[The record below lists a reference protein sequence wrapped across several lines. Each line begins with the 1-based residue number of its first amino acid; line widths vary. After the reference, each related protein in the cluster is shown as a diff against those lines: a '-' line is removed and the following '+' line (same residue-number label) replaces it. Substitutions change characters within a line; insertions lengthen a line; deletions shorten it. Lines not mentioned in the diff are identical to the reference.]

1 MQLKNKTLFR
11 QSCLIDGQWQDSL
24 SGETLS
30 VNNPATGATLGTIPL
45 VTAEQT
51 QQAIDAAEKALSSWR
66 QRTGKERAAVL
77 LEWARLIRENQA
89 DLAALLTAEQGKSL
103 AEASGEIGYANAFIE
118 WFAEE
123 AKRVEG
129 SVLQS
134 PQANQR
140 LLVLKQPIGVTAAIT
155 PWNFP
160 AAMITRKAAPALAA
174 GCTMIVKP
182 AEQTPY
188 TALALGELAVQAGIP
203 AGVLQVITGEAPAVG
218 KVLCDSPVVRKL
230 SFTGSTEVGR
240 ILMAQSAPT
249 VKKLSLELGGNAPV
263 IVFDDADL
271 ELAVKGIMASKF
283 RNSGQTCVCANRI
296 YVQRGIY
303 PALAARLVEEVK
315 KLKVGDGTEPGVT
328 QGPLIDEQAV
338 DKARQHIDDALTKGA
353 TLLLGGKSHALGGTF
368 FAPTVIGDVTRD
380 MRFAR
385 EETFG
390 PVAPL
395 FPFTDEAEAIAM
407 ANDTEFGLAAY
418 VFTRDAVRQWRVP
431 EAIEYGMVGI
441 NTGLIS
447 NEVAPFGG
455 VKQSGLGREGS
466 RFGIEEYLEMKYLCV
481 DLTPSA

>member
-1 MQLKNKTLFR
+1 MQLKNRTLFR

-30 VNNPATGATLGTIPL
+30 VNNPATGETLGSIPL

-182 AEQTPY
+182 AEQTPF
-188 TALALGELAVQAGIP
+188 TALALGELAIQAGIP

-315 KLKVGDGTEPGVT
+315 KLKVGDGTKPGVM

-338 DKARQHIDDALTKGA
+338 DKVRQHIDDALTKGA
-353 TLLLGGKSHALGGTF
+353 TLLLGGESHELGGTF
-368 FAPTVIGDVTRD
+368 FTPTVIGDVTRD

-418 VFTRDAVRQWRVP
+418 VFTRNAVRQWRVP